1 MKGRIPKERKNK
13 TSWNSYQCWE
23 SPLFIQTACFYCLFY
38 FYCLSFF
45 AVHNHIHC
53 YFSDLD
59 HRLSI
64 LIWLAILI
72 SFIVCITVPRL
83 SGIRTLAG
91 AVILRMIF
99 TLGIK
104 PTLTILGLLNVS
116 FKGGTFFSFFSCI
129 TIDRESLYC
138 KAFNIFR
145 LLSENS

>member
-1 MKGRIPKERKNK
+1 MIIYNII
-13 TSWNSYQCWE
+13 SIYFS
-23 SPLFIQTACFYCLFY
+23 LF
-38 FYCLSFF
+38 
-45 AVHNHIHC
+45 
-53 YFSDLD
+53 FSDLD

-64 LIWLAILI
+64 LIWLAILV

-116 FKGGTFFSFFSCI
+116 FSTDTVYLFILLMDFLNFI
-129 TIDRESLYC
+129 T
-138 KAFNIFR
+138 K
-145 LLSENS
+145 LLAQTPFYSVYSVG